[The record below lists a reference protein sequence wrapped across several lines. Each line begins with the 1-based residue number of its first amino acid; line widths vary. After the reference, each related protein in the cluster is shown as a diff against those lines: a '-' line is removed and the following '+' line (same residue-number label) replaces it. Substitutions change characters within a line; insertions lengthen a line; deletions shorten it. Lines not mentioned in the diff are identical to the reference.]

1 MVSRAAGGH
10 NAKKPANLVDDDT
23 TQRLRAR
30 AQSEVKYKTGR
41 SSYSLEYEYGSPVD
55 LVLLGSEILPGSLI
69 SLDLSRSVVHK
80 SQVSADPKRAKRG
93 IMV

>member
-23 TQRLRAR
+23 TQRLR

-55 LVLLGSEILPGSLI
+55 LVLLSSEILP
-69 SLDLSRSVVHK
+69 
-80 SQVSADPKRAKRG
+80 AG
-93 IMV
+93 IGVL